1 MKDLIN
7 KLTKNNL
14 FQGLNEEE
22 INYVI
27 SDKNYFIKSYK
38 KGEIIAS
45 EDDEC
50 SSLGIILDGMI
61 EIQKIYLS
69 GKYIVLKRLSN
80 NQVFGEALIFSKKN
94 TYPSTIV
101 AFEDC
106 SILYMKRKTII
117 NSCLENEKL
126 LENFMSILSN
136 KVLMLNSKIKNI
148 SFKSIKHKVINFI
161 LELSKKQNSIYVNL
175 KESKKEIAS
184 NLGIPRPS
192 LSRELMNLR
201 DLKYIEFD
209 KNTIKI
215 LDLEK
220 LEEELFN

>member
-1 MKDLIN
+1 MNDLIK
-7 KLTKNNL
+7 KLSKNNL
-14 FQGLNEEE
+14 FRGINEDE
-22 INYVI
+22 INSI
-27 SDKNYFIKSYK
+27 LCDKIYFIKSYK
-38 KGEIIAS
+38 RGEFIAM

-50 SSLGIILDGMI
+50 SSLGIILDGII

-69 GKYIVLKRLSN
+69 GKYIVLKRLSD

-94 TYPSTIV
+94 TYPATIV

-106 SILYMKRKTII
+106 SILYIKRKTII
-117 NSCLENEKL
+117 NLCLKNEKL
-126 LENFMSILSN
+126 LENFMSVLSN
-136 KVLMLNSKIKNI
+136 KVLMLNNKIKNI

-161 LELSKKQNSIYVNL
+161 VELSKKQQSKYIVLN
-175 KESKKEIAS
+175 ESKKEIAS

-201 DLKYIEFD
+201 DTGYIEFD

-215 LDLEK
+215 LDIEK